1 MFTRAKP
8 VLWGL
13 FTLCVMGLGL
23 SSLMTDGAAQ
33 GYGQGETVKI
43 TPSGAKIML
52 GHIRQFKVSGTA
64 ADTYTWAILES
75 GYAEGVTVGT
85 IDATGLFTASNGGY
99 VILAVM
105 EEDNII
111 ASTDPI
117 FVIGG
122 PTKMGKGRGGK
133 AFSAGDTLV
142 VVDFPS
148 TACDRAMTVQIE
160 KRGQNELPTQAKG
173 KGTAVA
179 QFEFNVTDTETGE
192 NIGKKGFKAK
202 VRLTLHYN
210 EEDVPLDVP
219 EEDLGMATFNE
230 EKNEWGKIPEED
242 VVEVDPERNTITV
255 RTNHASLW
263 SVMDV
268 TSLVSAVE
276 TTTWGQIKSRLK

>member
-1 MFTRAKP
+1 MFSKFKL
-8 VLWGL
+8 VL
-13 FTLCVMGLGL
+13 FTLCVMGL
-23 SSLMTDGAAQ
+23 SSLMTDVAAQ

-142 VVDFPS
+142 VVDFPPA
-148 TACDRAMTVQIE
+148 ACDRALTVQIE
-160 KRGQNELPTQAKG
+160 KRVQNELPTQAKG

-179 QFEFNVTDTETGE
+179 VFEFNVTDTETGE
-192 NIGKKGFKAK
+192 NVGKKGFKAK
-202 VRLTLHYN
+202 VRLRLHYN
-210 EEDVPLDVP
+210 DEDVPDGVD
-219 EEDLGMATFNE
+219 EEDLVVTTFNE
-230 EKNEWGKIPEED
+230 EEEEWEEVPEED
-242 VVEVDPERNTITV
+242 VVEIDREENTITIE
-255 RTNHASLW
+255 TDHASFW
-263 SVMDV
+263 SVMDS
-268 TSLVSAVE
+268 TSLSVVVE
-276 TTTWGQIKSRLK
+276 STTWGQIKSLLR